1 MKTENAVHMLSAL
14 AYEARLDIYRYLVR
28 IGPDGSSAGDIAT
41 ACGIASSPLSHHLN
55 QMRNCGLIERE
66 RKARSLIYSVN
77 FTAMNTLIGF
87 LSDECCDGQP
97 ELCLDQKGNET

>member
-1 MKTENAVHMLSAL
+1 MKTENVVHILSAL

-28 IGPDGSSAGDIAT
+28 IGPDGAAAGDIAA
-41 ACGIASSPLSHHLN
+41 ACDISASTLSHHLN
-55 QMRNCGLIERE
+55 QMRSSGLVDRE

-77 FTAMNTLIGF
+77 FDAMNDLIGF
-87 LSDECCDGQP
+87 LSDECCEGKP